1 MHQLRQVSHK
11 ALSWVYC
18 FSLYMFCAK
27 KESVQ
32 FRNCHAQ
39 SRNSHFVAQIGDSY
53 LAQDNSG
60 IVSASIE
67 NLNKVRI
74 KRCSACHKCLY
85 LFVCLIWSF
94 LYMFCSLTEKN
105 IWSSGINNNF
115 HDCRLGHWP
124 LLYVNGHSIK
134 SCFVFKLN

>member
-1 MHQLRQVSHK
+1 
-11 ALSWVYC
+11 
-18 FSLYMFCAK
+18 MFCAK

-85 LFVCLIWSF
+85 LFVYLFDMVIF
-94 LYMFCSLTEKN
+94 IHVLQFNRKKYMVL
-105 IWSSGINNNF
+105 W
-115 HDCRLGHWP
+115 
-124 LLYVNGHSIK
+124 YQ
-134 SCFVFKLN
+134 